1 VRLPRWEEP
10 LGHAHNIYLNV
21 LAETG
26 LAGLFFFLLFWL
38 VTLGGIWRTVRACGS
53 DRRAG
58 ALALGVLGIFVHATV
73 HHLFDNLFV
82 QGMVLHLGLWLAM
95 TALIGRQNE
104 LRTGT
109 MAGIDEE
116 I

>member
-1 VRLPRWEEP
+1 
-10 LGHAHNIYLNV
+10 
-21 LAETG
+21 
-26 LAGLFFFLLFWL
+26 
-38 VTLGGIWRTVRACGS
+38 
-53 DRRAG
+53 
-58 ALALGVLGIFVHATV
+58 
-73 HHLFDNLFV
+73 
-82 QGMVLHLGLWLAM
+82 LWLAM

>member
-1 VRLPRWEEP
+1 
-10 LGHAHNIYLNV
+10 
-21 LAETG
+21 
-26 LAGLFFFLLFWL
+26 
-38 VTLGGIWRTVRACGS
+38 
-53 DRRAG
+53 
-58 ALALGVLGIFVHATV
+58 VLGIFVHATV